1 MKVKRILLLI
11 LALLIV
17 FSASLTP
24 TVYATAETDSY
35 DYSRAGSYFNTVF
48 TSADIL
54 EHVGYSLSPGERA
67 YLDEYGLLNV
77 KYETVTAQ
85 GISITSI
92 DGTTRISARPYTYV
106 GANGSTVAWTPV
118 SASIDGDEKTL
129 TPDGGVYI
137 ADFEGVGD
145 DTAVNVRYD
154 MTSITLMASDVNAI
168 LGVAYDDAVALK
180 EEIALYTENAE
191 EIAEYFTRLALY
203 NEYVGKKLVY
213 DQRKSAYDKY
223 LSDLAVYAVDLEKY
237 EAYIEELEEYNRIK
251 DNNDSYEVNLKNYN
265 EVLLPKYQR
274 YQEDLNTAEVQ
285 YKMMYDGFFT
295 RCTYHKRHVYNS
307 VYSDVFEIFLANKD
321 ALHKILGVNETD
333 INNCVIATNNLREIL
348 DPEGGTP
355 FKEIKTVEEKQTFYV
370 SNYELIRDN
379 MILLAKSLQAIY
391 FNDNVQSSLDYL
403 ASTLGKDY
411 SENLAI
417 FLSQLIIFTNVLS
430 DEQIIANDGVTV
442 LDESLPLSYYDANK
456 VYRSNVKVLDVL
468 EGNRFVKDIDQI
480 EPINLVEVAKPEPP
494 KLLELPTPPTEVL
507 KPDEPAEVTDPG
519 TAPESVDEPVRPPYA
534 PDDESRLEI
543 VDNGIYAQL
552 IADLDAGLLDGER
565 EPITEDVIITPTLNV
580 RKNLVANDMVE
591 VTFLDTDGSTITT
604 LGAERG
610 TALNFTDELP
620 ERGEDISAIYV
631 FAAWVTDSG
640 EVYDLS
646 SVSEDVTLYP
656 SFTPIY
662 KEYPI
667 GDDNGAKY
675 LDVTFSPD
683 KLSDVPMAHFIE
695 LAIASRLG
703 IRLTA
708 IDTEGVAAN
717 INVTYT
723 AVTELCGAGVTDM
736 SFMPRT
742 ASLGDFSF
750 AMAAYTAEGG
760 EVEGIDGVYVSLPCH
775 DETFARRC
783 TVYVDGN
790 EEKVTKS
797 YASGMMTFS
806 AKCARGY
813 SFILKYALGINTSIS
828 TYVTAPDYAVPG
840 DTVVVSVSVPAGTL
854 IDGLYYILLSD
865 NTRHP
870 IEGDSFV
877 MPYGNVRLGATVTVL
892 EYTVKFV
899 SDGKVISERG
909 GYKYGDTVIV
919 PNNPTK
925 LSDGAYT
932 YTFIGWSPEIS
943 PVTEDVVYVA
953 QFEAT
958 PIPVQKERMSIAML
972 IYYAVIFLLISL
984 GALIV
989 LLVLKKLGVFKKR
1002 PKNPTPTPEDPSDT
1016 ADDNREQP

>member
-1 MKVKRILLLI
+1 MKVKRILLLT
-11 LALLIV
+11 LAVLLI
-17 FSASLTP
+17 FTASVAP
-24 TVYATAETDSY
+24 SVYAAGETDSY
-35 DYSRAGSYFNTVF
+35 DYSRTGSYFNTVY

-54 EHVGYSLSPGERA
+54 ELIGYSLSEGERA
-67 YLDEYGLLNV
+67 YLNEYGALNV

-85 GISITSI
+85 QISITSI

-137 ADFEGVGD
+137 ADFDGVGD

-154 MTSITLMASDVNAI
+154 MTSVTVRASDVNAI
-168 LGVAYDDAVALK
+168 LGVAHDDAVALK

-213 DQRKSAYDKY
+213 DQKKSAYDKY
-223 LSDLAVYAVDLEKY
+223 LSDLAVYAIDLESY
-237 EAYIEELEEYNRIK
+237 EAYIEQLEEYNRIK
-251 DNNDSYEVNLKNYN
+251 DNNDNYEANLKNYN
-265 EVLLPKYQR
+265 EVLLPRYEKYV
-274 YQEDLNTAEVQ
+274 EDLKTVDVQ
-285 YKMMYDGFFT
+285 FKMMYDGFFT

-321 ALHKILGVNETD
+321 ALHKILGVNEND
-333 INNCVIATNNLREIL
+333 IDNCVIATNNLREIL

-355 FKEIKTVEEKQTFYV
+355 FKEIKTAEEKQTFYV

-403 ASTLGKDY
+403 ASALGKDY

-417 FLSQLIIFTNVLS
+417 FLSQLIIFMNVLT
-430 DEQIIANDGVTV
+430 DEQIMANDGVTV
-442 LDESLPLSYYDANK
+442 LDESLSLSYYDANK

-468 EGNRFVKDIDQI
+468 EGNRFVKDIDQV
-480 EPINLVEVAKPEPP
+480 EPINLVEVAKPEMP

-507 KPDEPAEVTDPG
+507 KPTEPAEVADPG
-519 TAPESVDEPVRPPYA
+519 KAPETVAEPTRPPFA
-534 PDDESRLEI
+534 PAEPSRLEI
-543 VDNGIYAQL
+543 VDNEIYALL
-552 IADLDAGLLDGER
+552 IADLDAGLLDGGR
-565 EPITEDVIITPTLNV
+565 EPITDDVTFTPTVTL
-580 RKNLVANDMVE
+580 RKNLVATDMIE
-591 VTFLDTDGSTITT
+591 LTFLDTDGSVITT
-604 LGAERG
+604 LGTERG

-620 ERGEDISAIYV
+620 EKQEDISASYV
-631 FAAWVTDSG
+631 FAAWVTEDG

-646 SVSEDVTLYP
+646 AVSEDVTLYP

-675 LDVTFSPD
+675 LDVTFTGD
-683 KLSDVPMAHFIE
+683 KLADVPVAHFIE

-703 IRLTA
+703 VRLTA
-708 IDTEGVAAN
+708 EDTDGVAAS
-717 INVTYT
+717 INLTYT
-723 AVTELCGAGVTDM
+723 AVTELYGEGVTRM
-736 SFMPRT
+736 SFVPRT

-750 AMAAYTAEGG
+750 AMTAYTADG
-760 EVEGIDGVYVSLPCH
+760 EEVQGIDGIYVSLPCS

-783 TVYVDGN
+783 TVYVDGV

-797 YASGMMTFS
+797 YLSGMMTFS
-806 AKCARGY
+806 AKCAKSY
-813 SFILKYALGINTSIS
+813 SFVLKYALGVNTGIS
-828 TYVTAPDYAVPG
+828 AYVSVPEYAVPG
-840 DTVVVSVSVPAGTL
+840 DTVTVSVSVPAGTL
-854 IDGLYYILLSD
+854 LDGLYYMLLSD

-877 MPYGNVRLGATVTVL
+877 MPYGNVRLGASVTVL
-892 EYTVKFV
+892 EYTVKFI

-925 LSDGAYT
+925 LSDGTYS

-943 PVTEDVVYVA
+943 TVSGDVVCVA

-958 PIPVQKERMSIAML
+958 PIPVQKERMSVAML
-972 IYYAVIFLLISL
+972 VYYIVVFLLIAL
-984 GALIV
+984 GALIL

-1016 ADDNREQP
+1016 ANDNREAT